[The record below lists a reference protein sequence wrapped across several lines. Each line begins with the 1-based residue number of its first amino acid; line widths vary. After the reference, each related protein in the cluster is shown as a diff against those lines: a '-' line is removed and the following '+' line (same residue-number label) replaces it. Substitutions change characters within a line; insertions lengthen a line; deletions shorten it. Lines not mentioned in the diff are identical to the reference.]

1 MKQRRGL
8 SSDFQCLKAR
18 GYKPFFRGVILKYR
32 DGAVIR
38 KCARGEANKVVAAAA
53 QAAQAAAPPGPR
65 RPQRASVAVDP
76 SEVLHWSGVFVVDAP
91 FGPLTPKEAQAFHDI
106 MGGLDAMD
114 VSLAG

>member
-1 MKQRRGL
+1 M
-8 SSDFQCLKAR
+8 
-18 GYKPFFRGVILKYR
+18 KYR

-91 FGPLTPKEAQAFHDI
+91 FGPLTATEAQAFHDI

-114 VSLAG
+114 GSLAG